1 MPRRKRAKS
10 RSRSGTIRP
19 QSRHPADTTSSE
31 PVQPSENAVEASG
44 FRFEGIDAAILAL
57 VLGFALILIASTG
70 FANGQELWPMP
81 DAVEYAAVAVNLDRG
96 LGPVLHFAGNSYP
109 SRYTIGYPLMLAA
122 AYPLLGSRPGRLCIL
137 TALTALVAI
146 AGLYLLTA
154 WMFDRP
160 SAILAALLL
169 ATSPHFLGLSTMVMS
184 DVPALAVAILAV
196 LAFLYAL
203 EKESLVASALCGL
216 LVGLSVTIRASNGAI
231 LVGMLAAVL
240 LVRPLGLQFA
250 LVMAFAIGF
259 IGFPGL
265 QAWLNLHYLGS
276 IFSNGYAFW
285 LPDFY
290 NSAVFKTFK
299 LSYLVVPADPIYQ
312 HGNFVAYALA
322 LLGIDGIFGQ
332 LHLGTESRTLVHAR
346 YALYPFP
353 VVVFAAV
360 GVFSAMRHKRDAA
373 TMRALYLGL
382 IFLALLVLIYLPYFH
397 VEPRFMLPASF
408 TIFAAAGWG
417 LVRANRSPSLEWGWA
432 GFAVIALD
440 VVLACAIVVETVSRL
455 TTPVP
460 RQSELVAE
468 VQAIRPRLTNA
479 VLVSDISL
487 QWLELIVGG
496 DHPEF
501 VGLSSNLYGRAVS
514 EKHLSWLYQKKSKG
528 WSGPVP
534 PTLILPSGALDPA
547 QARKLAEDD
556 KQGRPVYLLVA
567 MPMSNQW
574 IGVLRREFAEID
586 RFFTHEPIERQH
598 EVALYRLKPQ

>member
-1 MPRRKRAKS
+1 
-10 RSRSGTIRP
+10 
-19 QSRHPADTTSSE
+19 
-31 PVQPSENAVEASG
+31 
-44 FRFEGIDAAILAL
+44 
-57 VLGFALILIASTG
+57 
-70 FANGQELWPMP
+70 
-81 DAVEYAAVAVNLDRG
+81 
-96 LGPVLHFAGNSYP
+96 
-109 SRYTIGYPLMLAA
+109 
-122 AYPLLGSRPGRLCIL
+122 
-137 TALTALVAI
+137 LVAI
-146 AGLYLLTA
+146 AGLYMLTA

-240 LVRPLGLQFA
+240 LVRPLRLQFA

-290 NSAVFKTFK
+290 NSAAFKTFK

-346 YALYPFP
+346 YTLYPFP

-360 GVFSAMRHKRDAA
+360 GAFSAMRHKRDAA

-397 VEPRFMLPASF
+397 VEPRFMLPALF
-408 TIFAAAGWG
+408 IVFAAAGWG
-417 LVRANRSPSLEWGWA
+417 LVSANRSLDWRWT

-440 VVLACAIVVETVSRL
+440 VVLAGAIIVETFSRL
-455 TTPVP
+455 TTPTP

-468 VQAIRPRLTNA
+468 VQAFRPELKNA

-487 QWLELIVGG
+487 QWLELIADGEQT
-496 DHPEF
+496 EF
-501 VGLSSNLYGRAVS
+501 VGLSTNLYGRAVN
-514 EKHLSWLYQKKSKG
+514 EKHLVWLYQKKSQG
-528 WSGPVP
+528 WSGTVP
-534 PTLILPSGALDPA
+534 PILILPSGGLDPA
-547 QARKLAEDD
+547 VARKLADD
-556 KQGRPVYLLVA
+556 DQQGRPVYLLVA
-567 MPMSNQW
+567 MPQTKQSFGM
-574 IGVLRREFAEID
+574 LKREFGEID
-586 RFFTHEPIERQH
+586 RNFSHEPIARNR
-598 EVALYRLKPQ
+598 EVGLYRLKPR

>member
-10 RSRSGTIRP
+10 RSRSGTIQP
-19 QSRHPADTTSSE
+19 KSRHPADSASLE
-31 PVQPSENAVEASG
+31 PVRPIENAVEASA
-44 FRFEGIDAAILAL
+44 FRFERIDAAILAL
-57 VLGFALILIASTG
+57 VLGFALLLIASTG

-81 DAVEYAAVAVNLDRG
+81 DGVEYAAVAVNLDRG

-109 SRYTIGYPLMLAA
+109 PRYTIGYPLILAA
-122 AYPLLGSRPGRLCIL
+122 AYPLLGSKPERLCIV

-160 SAILAALLL
+160 SATLAALLL
-169 ATSPHFLGLSTMVMS
+169 ATSPHFLGLATMVMS

-203 EKESLVASALCGL
+203 EKESPVAAALCGL
-216 LVGLSVTIRASNGAI
+216 LVGLSVTIRVSNGAV
-231 LVGMLAAVL
+231 LVGMIAAAL
-240 LVRPLGLQFA
+240 LVRLLRLRFA
-250 LVMAFAIGF
+250 PMIAFAIGF
-259 IGFPGL
+259 IGFPVL

-276 IFSNGYAFW
+276 TFSNGYAFW
-285 LPDFY
+285 LPEFY

-299 LSYLVVPADPIYQ
+299 LSYLAVPADPIYQ
-312 HGNFVAYALA
+312 HGNLVAYALA

-360 GVFSAMRHKRDAA
+360 GVFSAIRHKRDAA

-408 TIFAAAGWG
+408 IIFAAAGFG
-417 LVRANRSPSLEWGWA
+417 LVRASRSLEWGWA
-432 GFAVIALD
+432 GFAVIALE
-440 VVLACAIVVETVSRL
+440 VVLAGAIAVETVSRL

-468 VQAIRPRLTNA
+468 VQAFRPRLTNA

-496 DHPEF
+496 EHTEF

-547 QARKLAEDD
+547 QTRKLADDD
-556 KQGRPVYLLVA
+556 KQGRPVYLLIA
-567 MPMSNQW
+567 MPQTNQW
-574 IGVLRREFAEID
+574 FGVLRREFAEID
-586 RFFTHEPIERQH
+586 RSFSHEPIERQH
-598 EVALYRLKPQ
+598 EVALYRLKPL

>member
-10 RSRSGTIRP
+10 RSRSGTIQP
-19 QSRHPADTTSSE
+19 KSRHPADSASLE
-31 PVQPSENAVEASG
+31 SVSPIQNAVEASV

-57 VLGFALILIASTG
+57 VLGFALLLIASTG

-81 DAVEYAAVAVNLDRG
+81 DGVEYAAVAVNLDRG

-109 SRYTIGYPLMLAA
+109 PRYTIGYPLILAA
-122 AYPLLGSRPGRLCIL
+122 AYPLLGGRPERLCIV

-154 WMFDRP
+154 WMFDRA
-160 SAILAALLL
+160 SATLAALLL
-169 ATSPHFLGLSTMVMS
+169 VTSPHFLGLATMVMS
-184 DVPALAVAILAV
+184 DVPALAVVILAV

-203 EKESLVASALCGL
+203 EKESLVAAALCGL
-216 LVGLSVTIRASNGAI
+216 LVGLSVTIRVSNGAI
-231 LVGMLAAVL
+231 VVGMIAAAL
-240 LVRPLGLQFA
+240 LVRPLRLRSA
-250 LVMAFAIGF
+250 PVIAFAIGL
-259 IGFPGL
+259 IGFPCL

-276 IFSNGYAFW
+276 IFSNGYSFW
-285 LPDFY
+285 LPEFY

-299 LSYLVVPADPIYQ
+299 LSYLAVPADPIYQ

-382 IFLALLVLIYLPYFH
+382 IFLALLLLIYLPYFH

-408 TIFAAAGWG
+408 IVFAAAGFG
-417 LVRANRSPSLEWGWA
+417 LVRASRSLEWGWA
-432 GFAVIALD
+432 GLAVIALE
-440 VVLACAIVVETVSRL
+440 VVLAGAIAVEAVSRL
-455 TTPVP
+455 TTPAP

-496 DHPEF
+496 EQTEF

-547 QARKLAEDD
+547 QTRKLADED
-556 KQGRPVYLLVA
+556 KQGRPVYLLIA
-567 MPMSNQW
+567 MPQTNQW
-574 IGVLRREFAEID
+574 FGVLRREFAEID
-586 RFFTHEPIERQH
+586 RSFSHEPIERQH
-598 EVALYRLKPQ
+598 EVALYRLKPL

>member
-1 MPRRKRAKS
+1 
-10 RSRSGTIRP
+10 
-19 QSRHPADTTSSE
+19 
-31 PVQPSENAVEASG
+31 
-44 FRFEGIDAAILAL
+44 
-57 VLGFALILIASTG
+57 
-70 FANGQELWPMP
+70 
-81 DAVEYAAVAVNLDRG
+81 
-96 LGPVLHFAGNSYP
+96 
-109 SRYTIGYPLMLAA
+109 
-122 AYPLLGSRPGRLCIL
+122 
-137 TALTALVAI
+137 
-146 AGLYLLTA
+146 
-154 WMFDRP
+154 
-160 SAILAALLL
+160 
-169 ATSPHFLGLSTMVMS
+169 
-184 DVPALAVAILAV
+184 
-196 LAFLYAL
+196 L
-203 EKESLVASALCGL
+203 EKESPVAAALCGL
-216 LVGLSVTIRASNGAI
+216 LVGLSVTIRVSNGAI
-231 LVGMLAAVL
+231 VVGMIAAAL
-240 LVRPLGLQFA
+240 LVRPLRLRLA
-250 LVMAFAIGF
+250 PVMAYAIGF
-259 IGFPGL
+259 IGFPVL

-299 LSYLVVPADPIYQ
+299 LSYLAVPADPIYQ

-382 IFLALLVLIYLPYFH
+382 IFLALLALIYLPYFH

-408 TIFAAAGWG
+408 IIFAAAGFG
-417 LVRANRSPSLEWGWA
+417 LMRASRSLEWGWG
-432 GFAVIALD
+432 GFAVIALE
-440 VVLACAIVVETVSRL
+440 VVLAGAIVVETVSRL

-468 VQAIRPRLTNA
+468 VQAFRPRLTNA

-496 DHPEF
+496 EHTEF

-547 QARKLAEDD
+547 QTRKLADDD
-556 KQGRPVYLLVA
+556 KQGRPVYLLIA
-567 MPMSNQW
+567 MPQTNQW
-574 IGVLRREFAEID
+574 FGVLRREFAEID
-586 RFFTHEPIERQH
+586 RSFSHEPIERQH
-598 EVALYRLKPQ
+598 EVALYRLKPL

>member
-1 MPRRKRAKS
+1 
-10 RSRSGTIRP
+10 
-19 QSRHPADTTSSE
+19 
-31 PVQPSENAVEASG
+31 
-44 FRFEGIDAAILAL
+44 
-57 VLGFALILIASTG
+57 
-70 FANGQELWPMP
+70 
-81 DAVEYAAVAVNLDRG
+81 
-96 LGPVLHFAGNSYP
+96 
-109 SRYTIGYPLMLAA
+109 
-122 AYPLLGSRPGRLCIL
+122 
-137 TALTALVAI
+137 
-146 AGLYLLTA
+146 
-154 WMFDRP
+154 
-160 SAILAALLL
+160 
-169 ATSPHFLGLSTMVMS
+169 VMS
-184 DVPALAVAILAV
+184 DVPALAVVILAV

-203 EKESLVASALCGL
+203 EKECLVASALCGL
-216 LVGLSVTIRASNGAI
+216 LVGLSVTIRVSSGAI
-231 LVGMLAAVL
+231 LVGMLAAAL
-240 LVRPLGLQFA
+240 LVRPLRLKFA
-250 LVMAFAIGF
+250 PVMAFAIGF

-265 QAWLNLHYLGS
+265 QASLNLHYLGS

-299 LSYLVVPADPIYQ
+299 LSYLAVPADPIYQ

-408 TIFAAAGWG
+408 IVFAAAGWG
-417 LVRANRSPSLEWGWA
+417 LVRASRTLEWGWA

-440 VVLACAIVVETVSRL
+440 VVLAGAIMVETVSRL
-455 TTPVP
+455 TRPLP

-468 VQAIRPRLTNA
+468 VQAIKPRLTNA

-496 DHPEF
+496 EQTEF

-528 WSGPVP
+528 WSSPVP

-567 MPMSNQW
+567 MPTSNQW
-574 IGVLRREFAEID
+574 FAVLRREFTEID
-586 RFFTHEPIERQH
+586 RFFSHEPIERQH
-598 EVALYRLKPQ
+598 EVAFYRLKPH

>member
-1 MPRRKRAKS
+1 MPSRKRAKS

-19 QSRHPADTTSSE
+19 KSRHPADPLSSE
-31 PVQPSENAVEASG
+31 PVPPIENAVEASG
-44 FRFEGIDAAILAL
+44 LRFEGIDAAILAL

-81 DAVEYAAVAVNLDRG
+81 DAVEYAAVAVSLDRG

-109 SRYTIGYPLMLAA
+109 PRYTIGYPLILAA
-122 AYPLLGSRPGRLCIL
+122 AYPLLGSRPGRLCIV
-137 TALTALVAI
+137 TALTAFVAI

-169 ATSPHFLGLSTMVMS
+169 VTSPHFLGLATMVMS

-216 LVGLSVTIRASNGAI
+216 LVGLSVTIRVSNGAI
-231 LVGMLAAVL
+231 LVGMLAAAL
-240 LVRPLGLQFA
+240 LVRPRIWQFGP
-250 LVMAFAIGF
+250 VMAFAIAF

-285 LPDFY
+285 LPEFY
-290 NSAVFKTFK
+290 DSASFKTFK
-299 LSYLVVPADPIYQ
+299 LSYLVGPADPIYQ

-353 VVVFAAV
+353 VAVFAAI
-360 GVFSAMRHKRDAA
+360 GAFSAMRQKRDAA

-408 TIFAAAGWG
+408 IIFAAAGWG
-417 LVRANRSPSLEWGWA
+417 LVRANRSLSVEWGWA
-432 GFAVIALD
+432 GFALIALD
-440 VVLACAIVVETVSRL
+440 VVLAGAIVVETGSRL

-468 VQAIRPRLTNA
+468 VQAFRPRLRNA

-496 DHPEF
+496 DHTEF
-501 VGLSSNLYGRAVS
+501 VALSSNLYGRAVS
-514 EKHLSWLYQKKSKG
+514 EKHVSWLYQKKSKG
-528 WSGPVP
+528 WSSPVP

-547 QARKLAEDD
+547 QARKLAEED

-567 MPMSNQW
+567 MPQSNQW
-574 IGVLRREFAEID
+574 FGVLEREFAEID
-586 RFFTHEPIERQH
+586 RFFSHEPIERQH